1 MKEIVE
7 KYRNI
12 LRDSGVFEDV
22 AEDKYQNVLYCLH
35 AKTVSFQQG
44 EVLQTQGELTKRAG
58 IVLAGQMEEY
68 LYDEDGNQLTI
79 ERLGSGNIFG
89 VEILCAAQ
97 LPSQIYLCAS
107 SDCEALLLDFG
118 MLLSEKTLGC
128 IYRMQVSAN
137 LMKKFA
143 RQVNFLSTRIRILS
157 QKKLRNRLKIYL
169 QTQDISPDGE
179 IILAVNREKMAEI
192 LGVDRSAL
200 SRELCRMREEG
211 ILTVSRNKITLLRR
225 NFLDV

>member
-1 MKEIVE
+1 
-7 KYRNI
+7 
-12 LRDSGVFEDV
+12 
-22 AEDKYQNVLYCLH
+22 
-35 AKTVSFQQG
+35 
-44 EVLQTQGELTKRAG
+44 
-58 IVLAGQMEEY
+58 
-68 LYDEDGNQLTI
+68 
-79 ERLGSGNIFG
+79 
-89 VEILCAAQ
+89 
-97 LPSQIYLCAS
+97 
-107 SDCEALLLDFG
+107 
-118 MLLSEKTLGC
+118 
-128 IYRMQVSAN
+128 MQVSAN

-169 QTQDISPDGE
+169 QTQDISPAGE

-200 SRELCRMREEG
+200 SRELCRMRDEG